1 MKKIIILTL
10 VLSLLVLG
18 IGAFSVS
25 AQGGPGGFG
34 QGYRLDDRQRPYYQQ
49 NEVNYLDLGE
59 EQLDEIA
66 DFRDEFFDTREDL
79 VEELQDKR
87 YELREAIITDES
99 EEVISELESEV
110 SDLQNQ
116 VTSARTEYLKK
127 MRSVLTEEQINMM
140 IENEYRIGMG
150 SEFGFRSPVTSFN
163 RMPMN
168 GNRFHQF
175 QGRTF
180 RSFRGMGG
188 NFRTPARGYCY

>member
-1 MKKIIILTL
+1 MKKIIISTL
-10 VLSLLVLG
+10 VLSLIILG
-18 IGAFSVS
+18 IGVLDVS
-25 AQGGPGGFG
+25 AHGNQGGAG
-34 QGYRLDDRQRPYYQQ
+34 QGYKFDDSQRPYFQQ
-49 NEVNYLDLGE
+49 NEVNLDLEE
-59 EQLDEIA
+59 EQLEEIA
-66 DFRDEFFDTREDL
+66 DFRDEFFDKREDL

-99 EEVISELESEV
+99 EDEISKLESEV

-116 VTSARTEYLKK
+116 VTTARTEYLKN
-127 MRSVLTEEQINMM
+127 MRSVLTEEQINMI
-140 IENEYRIGMG
+140 IENEARIGMRSG
-150 SEFGFRSPVTSFN
+150 FGFRSQVPTFN
-163 RMPMN
+163 RMPRS